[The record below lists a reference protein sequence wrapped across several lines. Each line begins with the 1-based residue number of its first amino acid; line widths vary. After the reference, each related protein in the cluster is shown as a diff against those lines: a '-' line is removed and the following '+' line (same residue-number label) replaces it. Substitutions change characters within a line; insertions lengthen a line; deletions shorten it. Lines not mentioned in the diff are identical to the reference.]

1 MTNFFRPLDGSMA
14 GGGDGGSSGA
24 APGTARGSRADTA
37 PTAIIIGS
45 GFGGLAAG
53 IRLACK
59 GWRVKVLEKLDA
71 PGGRAYVWRQDGFT
85 FDAGPTIITA
95 PFMLDELWALAG
107 KKFSEDVDLRL
118 MEPFYRI
125 RFDDGTWFDYS
136 GDGERMRDEIARF
149 CPEDLAGYER
159 FLVEAD
165 RCYQLGFME
174 LGSIPYTTVA
184 DLMGAIPNIVRM
196 KGWRSIFQMACKHF
210 SDPKLR
216 IVMSFH
222 PLLIGGNPLSVTGIY
237 SLINTLERRFGVHW
251 AMGGTGT
258 IIKAMVRLLES
269 LGGSITYNAQVA
281 RIDIDSQDKG
291 RGVARGVTLSN
302 GERLRADIVV
312 SNADTLWTYKNLVAP
327 RFRKHWSDKRIAGS
341 RHSMSL
347 FVWYF
352 GTSRRYD
359 DVPHHMMLLG
369 PRYQGLL
376 KDIFQNHVVPEDF
389 SLYLHRPTATDP
401 SMAPAGCD
409 AFYVLSPVSHLQ
421 SGTDWKEKAESYRQA
436 IAQALERTVLPD
448 LQKHIVTSR
457 VTTPLDFQD
466 RLLSYQGAAFG
477 MEPLLLQS
485 AWFRPHNRSE
495 DVDGLYMVGAGTHPG
510 AGVPGVLMSAKT
522 LEMVVPQVHAFA

>member
-1 MTNFFRPLDGSMA
+1 
-14 GGGDGGSSGA
+14 
-24 APGTARGSRADTA
+24 
-37 PTAIIIGS
+37 
-45 GFGGLAAG
+45 
-53 IRLACK
+53 
-59 GWRVKVLEKLDA
+59 
-71 PGGRAYVWRQDGFT
+71 
-85 FDAGPTIITA
+85 
-95 PFMLDELWALAG
+95 
-107 KKFSEDVDLRL
+107 
-118 MEPFYRI
+118 
-125 RFDDGTWFDYS
+125 
-136 GDGERMRDEIARF
+136 
-149 CPEDLAGYER
+149 
-159 FLVEAD
+159 
-165 RCYQLGFME
+165 ME